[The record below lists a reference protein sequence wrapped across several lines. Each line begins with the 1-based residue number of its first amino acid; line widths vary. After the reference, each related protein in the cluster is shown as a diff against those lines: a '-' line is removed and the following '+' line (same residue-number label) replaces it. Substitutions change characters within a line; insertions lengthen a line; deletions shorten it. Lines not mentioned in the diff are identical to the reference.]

1 MRDNILYEVEKLE
14 GKVRITMIDDTIIE
28 GVSWGLFDAE
38 NDGGE
43 DLGYEILTFLVEGD
57 EIPIL
62 LREEQ
67 IKKVEQAY

>member
-1 MRDNILYEVEKLE
+1 
-14 GKVRITMIDDTIIE
+14 MIDDTIIE